1 MAKVKATVNG
11 AVSLVNA
18 IANKKGATLGISLKV
33 EVVMET
39 SKGKGITIQSE
50 NKSLSSRLINKT
62 IEKIVSKKDLEKNK
76 IAITLNSEIPTG
88 YGLKSSSAISSAIA
102 LACAKIFKPKWT
114 DKQILLAGV
123 DAKIFKPKW
132 TDKQILLAGV
142 DASIESKVSITG
154 AYDDACSCYY
164 GGFNVTDNAKRN
176 RIQFQKIPSNLTAV
190 IFIPKNRK
198 RGKLKNLKILSPIFN
213 NAWELAKEKKYWQ
226 SMTINGLATAAILDS
241 DPKIIV
247 SLMEKGALG
256 ASISGNGPSIA
267 AIVKKENIENIK
279 KIFESLEGRIII
291 SKINNKKAEV
301 HEL

>member
-1 MAKVKATVNG
+1 MVKVKATVHG
-11 AVSLVNA
+11 AVSIVSA
-18 IANKKGATLGISLKV
+18 IANKKGATLGIELKV
-33 EVVMET
+33 EVTIET
-39 SKGKGITIQSE
+39 SEGKGIEIQSE
-50 NKSLSSRLINKT
+50 NRSLSSRLINKT
-62 IEKIVSKKDLEKNK
+62 IEKIVSKKHLEKNK
-76 IAITLNSEIPTG
+76 MVITINSEIPTG

-102 LACAKIFKPKWT
+102 LACAKIFKPKLT
-114 DKQILLAGV
+114 DKQILV
-123 DAKIFKPKW
+123 
-132 TDKQILLAGV
+132 AGV